1 MAEEN
6 GEGEFLDFGLSVGDT
21 ECFRETAVKETEEIS
36 RQNSKLTDEI
46 ALEEKLK
53 LQTMKDCKYAANEM
67 TSHLSTTRDAASRIE
82 TNEELLNGVYHS
94 LKEEVSSALSSSSAR
109 MSIDTN
115 AIPSELPTKEG
126 TTDLIQAAVKMKI
139 FPEKEEAR
147 VNTMRLKMD
156 KIKQTT
162 SSQKEEMN
170 CLMVEAGNLE
180 EIIASECLERSLAQT
195 RESTAS
201 KQLML
206 EEIKG
211 RQASLRNQISEVE
224 SSSQA
229 AVHEIDVLGNQF
241 TIIQKEKAVELAEQQ
256 KMFDAEIQE
265 KSRLEA
271 MLHQVKSHD
280 DEVKKEIQVLKAKD
294 EKLAQFVAQKAEKA
308 KRREDLRKQRN
319 QITTAKRQ
327 TEDSIMDAKKRIDKL
342 KRAVDKE
349 EQDAKEIENLRERN
363 DKQEAEVILPAK
375 SELNDVNAEKEQL
388 LALVAENTNR
398 APPNTFTEES
408 ARLTEL
414 KNKSYSLRQQLEAKQ
429 SCLRKYEVTWAEKD
443 VELTAESSSLR
454 KKEKKTSQLL
464 EDQQS
469 RLENLEA
476 NQAKHFELLRKFEI
490 LRRGVELLD
499 ISRKEE
505 RELQMHHKDLV

>member
-1 MAEEN
+1 M
-6 GEGEFLDFGLSVGDT
+6 
-21 ECFRETAVKETEEIS
+21 
-36 RQNSKLTDEI
+36 
-46 ALEEKLK
+46 
-53 LQTMKDCKYAANEM
+53 
-67 TSHLSTTRDAASRIE
+67 
-82 TNEELLNGVYHS
+82 
-94 LKEEVSSALSSSSAR
+94 
-109 MSIDTN
+109 
-115 AIPSELPTKEG
+115 
-126 TTDLIQAAVKMKI
+126 
-139 FPEKEEAR
+139 
-147 VNTMRLKMD
+147 
-156 KIKQTT
+156 
-162 SSQKEEMN
+162 
-170 CLMVEAGNLE
+170 
-180 EIIASECLERSLAQT
+180 
-195 RESTAS
+195 
-201 KQLML
+201 
-206 EEIKG
+206 
-211 RQASLRNQISEVE
+211 
-224 SSSQA
+224 
-229 AVHEIDVLGNQF
+229 
-241 TIIQKEKAVELAEQQ
+241 ELAEQQ